1 MKSKIA
7 AGLLALFVG
16 VFGVHRFYL
25 GQVGKGI
32 LYAVFFWFPL
42 TWLIAFID
50 GIVILTMDDEDFNI
64 KYNPE
69 MYRGRSHDVNININ
83 TQGGRTSLNTNRN
96 RDNVYEQQRPQRN
109 RTNATPQRATSKSNP
124 YKSKGTELYRDFDF
138 QGAIEAYL
146 KSLQIQ
152 ANDPQINFNL
162 ACLYSLEENGQASF
176 MYLQKAVE
184 QGYANYDKIRTH
196 DHLAF
201 LRTQPEFEAFVK
213 NGYTFAQRQAP
224 QSLAAE
230 TPKVLEL
237 TNDVIEKLERLALL
251 KDKGILTEDEFQM
264 QKMKLLDL

>member
-1 MKSKIA
+1 MRSKVA

-25 GQVGKGI
+25 GQVGKGV
-32 LYAVFFWFPL
+32 LYAVFCWFPL
-42 TWLIAFID
+42 VWLIAFID

-69 MYRGRSHDVNININ
+69 MYRGRSHGVNININ
-83 TQGGRTSLNTNRN
+83 TQGGRTSVNSNRN

-109 RTNATPQRATSKSNP
+109 KTETSKRPVSNP
-124 YKSKGTELYRDFDF
+124 YKTKGTELYRDFDF

-152 ANDPQINFNL
+152 EHDSQINFNL
-162 ACLYSLEENGQASF
+162 ACLYSLEENAQAAF
-176 MYLQKAVE
+176 MHLQKSVE

-201 LRTQPEFEAFVK
+201 LRTQPEFEAFVR
-213 NGYTFAQRQAP
+213 NGYTFARQQP

-237 TNDVIEKLERLALL
+237 TDDVIAKLERLASL
-251 KDKGILTEDEFQM
+251 KEKGILTEDEFQI
-264 QKMKLLDL
+264 QKMKLLDF

>member
-32 LYAVFFWFPL
+32 LYAVFCWFPL

-50 GIVILTMDDEDFNI
+50 GIVILTMNDEDFNI

-83 TQGGRTSLNTNRN
+83 THSGRTSMNTS
-96 RDNVYEQQRPQRN
+96 RDSVYEQQRPQRN
-109 RTNATPQRATSKSNP
+109 RTHSETPKTTSSKSNP
-124 YKSKGTELYRDFDF
+124 YKTQGTQLYRDFDF
-138 QGAIEAYL
+138 QGAIVAYL

-152 ANDPQINFNL
+152 AHDPQINFNL
-162 ACLYSLEENGQASF
+162 ACLYSLEENAQASF
-176 MYLQKAVE
+176 MHLQKAVE

-201 LRTQPEFEAFVK
+201 LRTQPEFEAFVR
-213 NGYTFAQRQAP
+213 NGYTFARQQAP
-224 QSLAAE
+224 KPLAAE
-230 TPKVLEL
+230 TPKVMEL
-237 TNDVIEKLERLALL
+237 TDDVIAKLERLALL